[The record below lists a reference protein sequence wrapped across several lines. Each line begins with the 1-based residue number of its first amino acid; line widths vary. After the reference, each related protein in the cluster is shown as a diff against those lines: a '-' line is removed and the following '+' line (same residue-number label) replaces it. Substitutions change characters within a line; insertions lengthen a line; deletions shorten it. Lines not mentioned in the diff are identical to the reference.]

1 MLDGGARQWE
11 ILEMYSAIRPMSAVY
26 TRNEAA
32 DMAQSRKTV
41 PKPYL
46 IQQEGS
52 WYGTRSQH
60 MAAVTRMYGYGTQ
73 PYRYGSFANFLRR
86 GVLAYITEY

>member
-46 IQQEGS
+46 I
-52 WYGTRSQH
+52 
-60 MAAVTRMYGYGTQ
+60 
-73 PYRYGSFANFLRR
+73 
-86 GVLAYITEY
+86 